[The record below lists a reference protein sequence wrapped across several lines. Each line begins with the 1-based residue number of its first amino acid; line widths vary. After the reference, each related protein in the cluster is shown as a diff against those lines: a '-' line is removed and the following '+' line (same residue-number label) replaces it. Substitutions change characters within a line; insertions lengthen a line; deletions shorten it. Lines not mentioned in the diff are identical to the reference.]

1 VSDVITVLRAIVRE
15 EMSRYRQTEIGV
27 VTDVFPKADDSG
39 PDNHQVNVKLRGSGV
54 DVQRAAVAVSCAG
67 VSALPRKGDLVVV
80 AFDGGDLNAPV
91 VLGSVYGSKTHPPKA
106 GPLELV
112 YQPPDGEDSSVR
124 RVHIELP
131 SGNLITF
138 DDDKLTVQC
147 GGTEVVVNKDGD
159 VSIASNAKV
168 SISAQGD
175 IELSAQG
182 NLSLSAQQ
190 NVTIKG
196 LSSTLEG
203 QASATVKGPQVSL
216 AGLAN
221 FSPS

>member
-1 VSDVITVLRAIVRE
+1 MSELIHTLRAIVRE
-15 EMSRYRQTEIGV
+15 ELSRHRFAELGV
-27 VTDVFPKADDSG
+27 VTEVFPKSDDSG

-54 DVQRAAVAVSCAG
+54 EVQRAAVAVSCAG
-67 VSALPRKGDLVVV
+67 ISALPRIGDLVMV
-80 AFDGGDLNAPV
+80 AFDGGDLNTPV
-91 VLGSVYGSKTHPPKA
+91 VVGSVYGSKTHPPKA

-112 YQPPDGEDSSVR
+112 YQPQGDEDSSIR

-147 GGTEVVVNKDGD
+147 GGTELVVAKDGD
-159 VSIASNAKV
+159 IAIKSSAKISIESQSDVSI
-168 SISAQGD
+168 
-175 IELSAQG
+175 SAQG

-196 LSSTLEG
+196 LSSTMEG
-203 QASATVKGPQVSL
+203 QAGATVKGPQVSL
-216 AGLAN
+216 AGMTS
-221 FSPS
+221 FSAS